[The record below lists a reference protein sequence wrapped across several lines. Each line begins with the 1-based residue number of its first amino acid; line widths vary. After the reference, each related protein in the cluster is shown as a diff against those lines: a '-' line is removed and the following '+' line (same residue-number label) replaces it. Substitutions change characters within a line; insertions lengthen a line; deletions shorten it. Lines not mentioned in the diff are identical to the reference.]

1 MDLATSSRTHR
12 RAAHRAGGHRRWPKR
27 LLIGVSILVVL
38 VLALGLGGWFYVNSV
53 LSSIKRFPVSGLTPE
68 TPGAPIDILLI
79 GSDSRAFVSD
89 PGQVASFGNPLTQT
103 GQRSDVIIVMR
114 LVPKTHQIV
123 MLSIPRDTYVPIPG
137 TGGSNR
143 INAAFNTGPTV
154 LVKTIQQNFGIPI
167 NHVVVANFPGFQA
180 MVNALGGIR
189 LDFRY
194 PVRDKYSGLNVT
206 TLGCQTVMGTTA
218 LALVRS
224 RHLWYYDH
232 GWQYDGLSDLSR
244 IQRQQAFFHA
254 VINKAKGEFPNI
266 FALNDLLNATA
277 QDLQMDSGFSPGQ
290 LISLGMGFRGVGFQ
304 STRDEG
310 PSHLRRD
317 DRWRRRPACGS
328 AVRPPDD
335 RLLPGGGNLVEFDRD
350 SQGRHRERPTGHRQD
365 GVRRDR
371 DDRSAEPDLF
381 RYAADD
387 PGALEPQAL
396 LT

>member
-12 RAAHRAGGHRRWPKR
+12 RAAHRAAGHRRWPKR
-27 LLIGVSILVVL
+27 LLIGVSIFVVL

-137 TGGSNR
+137 TRGSDR

-194 PVRDKYSGLNVT
+194 PVRDSYSGLNVT

-277 QDLQMDSGFSPGQ
+277 QDLQMDNGFSPSQ
-290 LISLGMGFRGVGFQ
+290 LISLGMGFRGVASNQLVTRVLPTYGATIGGADVLLAAQPYARQTIASFLAVGTSSS
-304 STRDEG
+304 STGTAKADTANA
-310 PSHLRRD
+310 
-317 DRWRRRPACGS
+317 RPATAKTVS
-328 AVRPPDD
+328 DETATTVPPSQIY
-335 RLLPGGGNLVEFDRD
+335 FDTP
-350 SQGRHRERPTGHRQD
+350 QTTP
-365 GVRRDR
+365 
-371 DDRSAEPDLF
+371 EPWN
-381 RYAADD
+381 
-387 PGALEPQAL
+387 PKPC
-396 LT
+396 